1 VTGHG
6 KSSTGNSIIE
16 DGVEKFKTSENVQSE
31 T

>member
-16 DGVEKFKTSENVQSE
+16 DGEKKFKTSENV
-31 T
+31 